1 MLPKEMCSLI
11 ATSLRSIA
19 DLVDSLGDFV
29 AMLDANCPVEV
40 ITEADMKNEYSDTLA
55 VEYLTNLATA
65 DKGIKKSQVKTLI
78 NKYGFRKIS
87 AIMGADQNTIK
98 QMMKEAE
105 VIASAT
111 E

>member
-40 ITEADMKNEYSDTLA
+40 ITEADA
-55 VEYLTNLATA
+55 
-65 DKGIKKSQVKTLI
+65 
-78 NKYGFRKIS
+78 GF
-87 AIMGADQNTIK
+87 
-98 QMMKEAE
+98 KEAWL
-105 VIASAT
+105 
-111 E
+111 